1 MPSQNFENSE
11 SPTSSHEQSN
21 KKMRDAATAAFG
33 KASEAAHDAREKPK
47 RAAADVT
54 ATMSDQVMGVLN
66 EQLSVGA
73 QSVNRLAGSMR
84 VAADDLARENP
95 ILASLV
101 RGFAHNVDDYA
112 ERLDGQTVEQ
122 LAQDASDFTRR
133 QPALMFGLAAI
144 VGFFAFR
151 TFKHARSVSS
161 PPIQPTNYDTNYD
174 YADQGHG

>member
-33 KASEAAHDAREKPK
+33 KASETAHDAREKTK
-47 RAAADVT
+47 RAAADVA

-95 ILASLV
+95 FL
-101 RGFAHNVDDYA
+101 
-112 ERLDGQTVEQ
+112 
-122 LAQDASDFTRR
+122 
-133 QPALMFGLAAI
+133 PALSGDL
-144 VGFFAFR
+144 R
-151 TFKHARSVSS
+151 TTWTITLNVLTAKRLSS
-161 PPIQPTNYDTNYD
+161 WHKMLRTSR
-174 YADQGHG
+174 GGSRR